1 MKQLPCRNF
10 EMNKKDKNPEYTL
23 ENAEQFIGKTLGVSD
38 WHVVSQENIKAFG
51 DVTFDPDPNHV
62 DPDWARENS
71 PYGFPIAFGFQT
83 LALLTFL
90 CKEAGIK
97 PGGVVDEYNYGF
109 DSVRF
114 IAPVPA
120 GSRIRAHCNLKG
132 VRVKGQRHK
141 VLIVAVEV
149 EVEGGEK
156 PALVADWLAMCG
168 GELDEKQEK
177 RV

>member
-1 MKQLPCRNF
+1 
-10 EMNKKDKNPEYTL
+10 MNKKDKNLEYSL
-23 ENAEQFIGKTLGVSD
+23 ENAEQFISQTLGVSE

-62 DPDWARENS
+62 DPEWARENG
-71 PYGFPIAFGFQT
+71 PYGYPIAFGFQT
-83 LALLTFL
+83 LSLLTFL
-90 CKEAGIK
+90 CKQAGIS
-97 PGGVVDEYNYGF
+97 PSGVVEEYNYGF

-120 GSRIRAHCNLKG
+120 GARIRASCVLKG
-132 VRVKGQRHK
+132 VRVKGPRHK
-141 VLIVAVEV
+141 VLIISVEV

-168 GELDEKQEK
+168 GNEKQEK
-177 RV
+177 CA